1 MNKDVPKVLISNMN
15 RLNRGSLIEEE
26 GLEAS
31 VMSLNNLLEVYPE

>member
-1 MNKDVPKVLISNMN
+1 MLISNLN

-31 VMSLNNLLEVYPE
+31 VMSLTNVVEVHPE

>member
-1 MNKDVPKVLISNMN
+1 VLISNLN

-31 VMSLNNLLEVYPE
+31 VMSLTNVVEVHPE